1 MRLFLIQF
9 PVLSAPP
16 SYRRVIAIHNP
27 PASTINNPDA
37 QNQHS
42 TPAASLT
49 GPAISSPKGVASV
62 MAVVSMEKTFPIISG
77 ATVSCIYAISGTL
90 KNVPDA
96 PMKKQQTTK
105 PQNPPAGR
113 MPPAAAASPSTIIDS
128 EIIKTSSW
136 SLPTRRLKRTRQEAR
151 RKKQIQQRHYAMR
164 RRRNVPEPAT
174 ETESQGAYTE
184 CWKK

>member
-113 MPPAAAASPSTIIDS
+113 MPPASAAAPSTIMDRDH
-128 EIIKTSSW
+128 IKNLFLEPPHT
-136 SLPTRRLKRTRQEAR
+136 PIKKDETRSP
-151 RKKQIQQRHYAMR
+151 
-164 RRRNVPEPAT
+164 PEKTNSTTALCHAPPA
-174 ETESQGAYTE
+174 
-184 CWKK
+184 